1 MPNFDLS
8 RAMLEQHSVDL
19 RQFIDWR
26 QATLTNGLR
35 VVDGYNASGLT
46 LTLLPDRGLDI
57 GLAAYNGRPLTWI
70 SQGSPHAADFG
81 GGWLRLFNG
90 GLLVTCGLRHVGP
103 PEKDTQSGQFRDLHG
118 DFSLLRAYN
127 LAVRSGWQ
135 GQQYVS
141 EVSGEV
147 AEGALFDQQLHL
159 ARTVRM
165 VLGEPAVEV
174 IDVVENRYDTPA
186 PLMVRYRCA
195 VPRHQEEV
203 FFHQICANAQGEAQ
217 VVLSS
222 EEFGVALSWDA
233 AAAPY
238 LTQWKN
244 YRKGTYVCGIEP
256 GNCVPEGQNRARRS
270 GRLQQ
275 LAPGER
281 RTFRSRLVVLENAAA
296 VAAALGEIDRQRD
309 QGEPVSI
316 VLDHLCAQQ
325 AEDRSGFFKPA
336 CHNEQLRAQTQLFPA
351 DADRRTRVGIIYGI
365 AVQGIKV
372 AADISHRPG
381 CRQTLNFW
389 LFQQTG
395 QHQGRI
401 VQCAD
406 SHQGQVEEVVQ
417 PAHLLDAGRV
427 QQKLGKLSV

>member
-103 PEKDTQSGQFRDLHG
+103 PENDMQSGQFRDLHG

-135 GQQYVS
+135 GQRYVS

-186 PLMVRYRCA
+186 PLMVLYHFNFGYPLLQAGVNLHMPVRAVVPRDPTAAAAVEEWGRYRCA

-203 FFHQICANAQGEAQ
+203 FFHQLCANAQGEAQ

-233 AAAPY
+233 TVAPY
-238 LTQWKN
+238 FTQWKN
-244 YRKGTYVCGIEP
+244 YRKGTYVCGLEP

-275 LAPGER
+275 LAPGEQ

-296 VAAALGEIDRQRD
+296 VANALGEIDRQRS

-316 VLDHLCAQQ
+316 AFDDYL
-325 AEDRSGFFKPA
+325 
-336 CHNEQLRAQTQLFPA
+336 
-351 DADRRTRVGIIYGI
+351 
-365 AVQGIKV
+365 
-372 AADISHRPG
+372 AASD
-381 CRQTLNFW
+381 
-389 LFQQTG
+389 
-395 QHQGRI
+395 
-401 VQCAD
+401 
-406 SHQGQVEEVVQ
+406 
-417 PAHLLDAGRV
+417 
-427 QQKLGKLSV
+427 